1 MTSDA
6 LTNTTL
12 PSTEATITVRVIKSF
27 EYRTTRNLVLHKLN
41 LQTTTVGELK
51 DLARKG
57 SLDIPS
63 RTCLTSPLPSDSIRW
78 RVEALPKCCPRYVPW
93 IASQSGVLTSGNYR
107 HPQTVYQGPRREGR
121 CAGLALGH
129 AASQAASIQT
139 SNLIINLD
147 HEDWILGGDDGILAD
162 VGFG

>member
-51 DLARKG
+51 DLARKAIQSDG
-57 SLDIPS
+57 AWRPYRNVVLD
-63 RTCLTSPLPSDSIRW
+63 TLKLYTK
-78 RVEALPKCCPRYVPW
+78 AHGAK
-93 IASQSGVLTSGNYR
+93 
-107 HPQTVYQGPRREGR
+107 
-121 CAGLALGH
+121 
-129 AASQAASIQT
+129 T